1 MIALFPRIP
10 VVENGM
16 VLSATTL
23 NAYHRGLRYLLGQA
37 HMSRMYQ
44 TASNVWSS
52 TTSTTYVSLFSGYV
66 PLVGRTLY
74 YNLWIKGTWDYAIQY
89 YGDDSA
95 WHTVVMDSGS
105 GDEHHED
112 TVDLSGEGQL
122 TDGVIYPWR
131 VVLKTTAGNTGYV
144 AVWALTIQPA
154 ISGWVAPTVFADA
167 ATSGEDDF
175 NNLRTDLYA
184 LRDWQPGYGHLQTG
198 TAAAH
203 YVDTSLWHTFWKGTQ
218 RWKEGQSVYCSI
230 EAKGWQGNG
239 RKYVTWGVDL
249 VYPVRD
255 GDYWSVLNVYS
266 HNITSDELAT
276 GAGQYVRFD
285 TTIDTAE
292 FGALVAGTVYGLA
305 FWVYL
310 GGSAEDGNDIWVR
323 RPIAHRVADPDASA
337 GWPTL
342 TDWAHGDTD
351 VGETRLNAMSTAL
364 GELYTGGG
372 EHVLPEVPVHGGAL
386 GAMIHAKR
394 WLVYYITTGASP
406 NIRYGANN
414 EGSYDLPTDV
424 KDEYVSFDLTAIS
437 GLTPGALYILSG
449 VTYAAEADEPYA

>member
-1 MIALFPRIP
+1 
-10 VVENGM
+10 M

-23 NAYHRGLRYLLGQA
+23 NAYHRGLRFLLGQA
-37 HMSRMYQ
+37 HMPAMYQ
-44 TASNVWSS
+44 TATSVWHEVGIAEGMH
-52 TTSTTYVSLFSGYV
+52 TIWSGNA
-66 PLVGRTLY
+66 PLIGWTLY
-74 YNLWIKGTWDYAIQY
+74 YNFWVKDWDWSWQVGVT
-89 YGDDSA
+89 GDDAA
-95 WHTVVMDSGS
+95 WHTLASGSGS
-105 GDEHHED
+105 GDAHPVG
-112 TVDLSGEGQL
+112 TVDLSGSAAFLTEGK
-122 TDGVIYPWR
+122 IYTWA
-131 VVLKTTAGNTGYV
+131 VKLDSTHASYNSSG

-184 LRDWQPGYGHLQTG
+184 LRDWQPEYGHLQTG
-198 TAAAH
+198 TTGVVYA
-203 YVDTSLWHTFWKGTQ
+203 DTSLWHTFWKGSQ

-239 RKYVTWGVDL
+239 RRYVTWGVDL

-255 GDYWSVLNVYS
+255 GDYWDTLNVYS
-266 HNITSDELAT
+266 KNITYDELAT

-285 TTIDTAE
+285 TTIDTAT
-292 FGALVAGTVYGLA
+292 FGALVAGTVYALS

-310 GGSAEDGNDIWVR
+310 GSSAEDGNDIWVR
-323 RPIAHRVADPDASA
+323 RPIAPRVADPGAAA

-342 TDWAHGDTD
+342 TDWEHGDTD
-351 VGETRLNAMSTAL
+351 VGETRLNAISTGL

-372 EHVLPEVPVHGGAL
+372 EHVLPELPATGGTL

-394 WLVYYITTGASP
+394 WLVYYITSGATP

-424 KDEYVSFDLTAIS
+424 EDEYVSFDLTAIS